1 MKKSLV
7 LAMLTLSL
15 LSLANLAT
23 ADVVKISGS
32 STVFSSIVLP
42 GKGAVEKSTGHTLQL
57 VSSNTGKGLAELA
70 NGTSDI
76 AMVSEPMEI
85 ASEAAQAA
93 GKKIDVKTMQF
104 IELKK
109 DEIVFVVHPS
119 NSVTKLTWEQLR
131 DIFTGKIS
139 NWKDVGG
146 KDLAIVMYGEG
157 PTGGTRNMIKKFV
170 FGGAEFGA
178 GLKAQTSIKR
188 AGELLGNDVAGIA
201 GIGKSFVDAAK
212 NKVIET
218 KKLERPLALVTLATP
233 SPAVK
238 AVVDAFAKETK

>member
-15 LSLANLAT
+15 LSLANRAT
-23 ADVVKISGS
+23 AEVVKISGS
-32 STVFSSIVLP
+32 STVFSSIVLS
-42 GKGAVEKSTGHTLQL
+42 GKSAVEKSTGHTLQL
-57 VSSNTGKGLAELA
+57 ISSNSGKGLADLA
-70 NGTSDI
+70 NGLSDI

-85 ASEAAQAA
+85 ANESALAT
-93 GKKIDVKTMQF
+93 GTKIDAKTMQF
-104 IELKK
+104 ISLKK

-146 KDLAIVMYGEG
+146 KDMAIVMYGEG
-157 PTGGTRNMIKKFV
+157 PTAGTRAMIKKV
-170 FGGAEFGA
+170 VLGGAEFGA
-178 GLKAQTSIKR
+178 GLKAQTSVKR
-188 AGELLGNDVAGIA
+188 AAELTGNDVAGIA